1 MLAKAIGTW
10 FAVAALL
17 LGASPAYG
25 DTSAESSSRLAHA
38 KAVLTA
44 TRGQLTPEQWALLR
58 DKLAG
63 AEQALAD
70 YDQLVART
78 GRTLATAG
86 VLDSWNK
93 AEPVDDDAS
102 GKIGTPSEC
111 ATSS

>member
-1 MLAKAIGTW
+1 
-10 FAVAALL
+10 VAALL

-25 DTSAESSSRLAHA
+25 DTSAESATRLAHA
-38 KAVLTA
+38 KAALTA
-44 TRGQLTPEQWALLR
+44 TRGQLTPEQWALLS

-70 YDQLVART
+70 CDQFVTQT
-78 GRTLATAG
+78 GRTLAAAG

-102 GKIGTPSEC
+102 SKIGTLSEC